1 MILIDTS
8 GLLAALGHDV
18 RAYKE
23 ARAAYEDDSGP
34 AILSPFV
41 LAELDYMLLTRAG
54 VKAELELLRE
64 VAKGVFTLAEFGP
77 RDVAQAATVAEQY
90 QDLRIG
96 LADASIVVLAA
107 RYNTTRVLT
116 LDHRHFRAMKP
127 LHAASFTLL
136 PADAEAPT
144 SQLP

>member
-1 MILIDTS
+1 VILIDTS

-18 RAYKE
+18 RSYRQ

-41 LAELDYMLLTRAG
+41 LAELGYMLLTRAG

-64 VAKGVFTLAEFGP
+64 VAQGVFTLAEFGP

-96 LADASIVVLAA
+96 LADASIVVLAE
-107 RYNTTRVLT
+107 RYRTTRVLT
-116 LDHRHFRAMKP
+116 LDERHFRAMKP

-136 PADAEAPT
+136 PADAEG
-144 SQLP
+144 SG

>member
-1 MILIDTS
+1 VILIDTS

-64 VAKGVFTLAEFGP
+64 VATGVFRLAEFGP
-77 RDVAQAATVAEQY
+77 RDVAHAVTVAEQY

-96 LADASIVVLAA
+96 LADASIVVLAE
-107 RYNTTRVLT
+107 RYDTTRVLT
-116 LDHRHFRAMKP
+116 LDERHFRAMKP
-127 LHAASFTLL
+127 RHAASFTLL
-136 PADAEAPT
+136 PADAGG
-144 SQLP
+144 S

>member
-1 MILIDTS
+1 VIIIDTS
-8 GLLAALGHDV
+8 GLIAALGHDM
-18 RAYKE
+18 RAYRQ
-23 ARAAYEDDSGP
+23 ARATYEDDSGP

-64 VAKGVFTLAEFGP
+64 VAEGVFTLAEFGAK
-77 RDVAQAATVAEQY
+77 DVAQAAAVAERY
-90 QDLRIG
+90 QDQRIG

-127 LHAASFTLL
+127 LHAPSFTLL
-136 PADAEAPT
+136 PADAEGST
-144 SQLP
+144 T

>member
-1 MILIDTS
+1 VIIIDTS
-8 GLLAALGHDV
+8 GLLAALGHDAGFY
-18 RAYKE
+18 RP
-23 ARAAYEDDSGP
+23 ARAAYEDDIGP

-64 VAKGVFTLAEFGP
+64 VAEGVFTLAEFGP
-77 RDVAQAATVAEQY
+77 KDVTQAAAVAERY
-90 QDLRIG
+90 QDQRIG

-127 LHAASFTLL
+127 LHAPSFTLL
-136 PADAEAPT
+136 PADAEGSA
-144 SQLP
+144 S

>member
-1 MILIDTS
+1 LIIIDTS
-8 GLLAALGHDV
+8 GLLAALGHDAHAN
-18 RAYKE
+18 RSAQ
-23 ARAAYEDDSGP
+23 AAYENDSGP

-54 VKAELELLRE
+54 VKAELQFLGE
-64 VAKGVFTLAEFGP
+64 VADGVFTLAEFGS
-77 RDVAQAATVAEQY
+77 RDVAQAVAIAERYADQ
-90 QDLRIG
+90 RIG

-127 LHAASFTLL
+127 LHAPAFTLL
-136 PADAEAPT
+136 PADD
-144 SQLP
+144 SVS